1 MGITA
6 RAVGF
11 SALPLPGRGLPSRA
25 CDVRVIRAFSG
36 TMRRIGMT
44 LSLTAL
50 LLVQF
55 LFSSSSSSAIRLLPS
70 QIRAD
75 GFPVLGSS

>member
-1 MGITA
+1 MPSA
-6 RAVGF
+6 FVRSHCLAVVF
-11 SALPLPGRGLPSRA
+11 PVALA
-25 CDVRVIRAFSG
+25 MYVVIRAFSG